1 MARHRRGGRSRG
13 VIVRG
18 VLASLLCLALGQG
31 GAFASTGE
39 RVVGIGAAV
48 TEIIYALGAQSRLV
62 GVDSQS
68 IYPPEARALPQVGY
82 VRQLAVE
89 GLASLEPDLIISA
102 QDAGPPQALNQ
113 LKSMGIKL
121 ELIAPAETIEQTA
134 ERIEA
139 VGAALGMQE
148 QGARLAADV
157 RERATV
163 AHRHFAP
170 EADALRP
177 RVAMFL
183 GRGAGSPTGAGAQSV
198 GDAMIR
204 LGGGENAFAGMNGF
218 KPVPAEALI
227 AAAPDVVVVTSMM
240 LDQAG
245 SLDALIASMP
255 GLALTPAAM
264 NRRVVVMDILEMFSF
279 GPRLPDAIAKL
290 GAAIHPER
298 AARFAQLQQ

>member
-1 MARHRRGGRSRG
+1 MIR
-13 VIVRG
+13 RG
-18 VLASLLCLALGQG
+18 VLASLLCLALAQGSAVASSGQ
-31 GAFASTGE
+31 

-68 IYPPEARALPQVGY
+68 IYPLEARALPQVGY

-113 LKSMGIKL
+113 LKGMGVKL
-121 ELIAPAETIEQTA
+121 VLIPPAETIEQAAT
-134 ERIEA
+134 RIET
-139 VGAALGMQE
+139 VGNALEMRDE
-148 QGARLAADV
+148 AFRLAADV
-157 RERATV
+157 RERATA
-163 AHRHFAP
+163 AHRHFAS
-170 EADALRP
+170 EADASQPRP

-183 GRGAGSPTGAGAQSV
+183 GRGAGSPTGAGAHSV

-204 LGGGENAFAGMNGF
+204 LGGGENALGGMNGF

-245 SLDALIASMP
+245 SLDTLIASMP
-255 GLALTPAAM
+255 GLALTPAAV
-264 NRRVVVMDILEMFSF
+264 NRRVVVMDIIEMFSF
-279 GPRLPDAIAKL
+279 GPRLPEAIAEL